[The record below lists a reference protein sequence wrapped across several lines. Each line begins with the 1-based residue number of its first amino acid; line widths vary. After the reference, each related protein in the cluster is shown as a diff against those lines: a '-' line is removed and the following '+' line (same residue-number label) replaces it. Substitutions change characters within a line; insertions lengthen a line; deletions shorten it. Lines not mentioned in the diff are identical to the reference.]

1 MDFPVASYDTRED
14 AIGAALRFAV
24 ASIGGAIE
32 ARGRA
37 HFMTSGGSTPGPLL
51 DQLAGHDRFDW
62 SRVSVGLVDERW
74 VPLDHDF
81 SNEALV
87 RARLLRGAAGAA
99 GLIPMK
105 TPDASPFGAVAD
117 RNAAYAPHCSP
128 PDFILLGMGG
138 DGHTASWFPR
148 SKGLEAALSPQNGE
162 VVAAID
168 ATGCPGAGA
177 NVHRLT
183 LTGPAVTSARAA
195 LLLVFGEDK
204 LDVLE
209 HAQTADPLDMP
220 VRHAID
226 GLGDRLLIVWAS

>member
-1 MDFPVASYDTRED
+1 MKHELTRFETRDD
-14 AIGAALRFAV
+14 AFGFAARFIAGGLDAAV
-24 ASIGGAIE
+24 AD
-32 ARGRA
+32 RGHA
-37 HFMTSGGSTPGPLL
+37 SFMTSGGSTPGPLF
-51 DQLAGHDRFDW
+51 DRLSGMDMPW
-62 SRVSVGLVDERW
+62 ERVTVGLVDERW

-87 RARLLRGAAGAA
+87 RTHLLTGRAGAA

-105 TPDASPFGAVAD
+105 TQAELPEGAVAD
-117 RNAAYAPHCSP
+117 RNSAYAPHCAP
-128 PDFILLGMGG
+128 VDMILLGMGG

-148 SKGLEAALSPQNGE
+148 SKGLEAALNPPGGE
-162 VVAAID
+162 TIAAID
-168 ATGCPGAGA
+168 ATGCPVAGS

-195 LLLVFGEDK
+195 LMVLFGEEK

-209 HAQTADPLDMP
+209 MALKADPLDMP

-226 GLGDRLLIVWAS
+226 KLGPRLTIVWAP